1 VETKMN
7 VEKPL
12 MTRQE
17 IMDLLRGREPKPEP
31 KPPVVRLA
39 VVQEFGVE
47 VQRERTLREL
57 RALERAERRERGFV
71 PGTIIYYRE
80 LGIVLGRAQVL
91 ALKR

>member
-1 VETKMN
+1 MN

-17 IMDLLRGREPKPEP
+17 IMDLLTGREPKPEP
-31 KPPVVRLA
+31 KPSVVRLA
-39 VVQEFGVE
+39 AVQEFGVE
-47 VQRERTLREL
+47 VHRERTLREL

-71 PGTIIYYRE
+71 AGTIIYYRE
-80 LGIVLGRAQVL
+80 LGIVLGRAQAL